1 MRPSS
6 PSSSDPNAP
15 YRAAITSLVDCNFFT
30 DVHAEQ
36 PDTHSAASQHS
47 PFAELSPRRGSLSNL
62 PSAITDA
69 GPSSASQVT
78 IGTVLEYLSERG
90 RGCQLVYGT
99 INNRLNSANLSAETM
114 LTALQISHTEN
125 HPLLTSLGVN
135 PYERSELI
143 NRLDGIVNIK
153 SGFRQ
158 EIKTAV
164 QNSNDDPGQ
173 VITNLLQ
180 LIRLIRSR
188 KRNR

>member
-30 DVHAEQ
+30 DVHSEQ
-36 PDTHSAASQHS
+36 PDTANTTHQHS
-47 PFAELSPRRGSLSNL
+47 PFAELSPRRACSSN
-62 PSAITDA
+62 PSNAITDA

-90 RGCQLVYGT
+90 RGCDNLRYGT
-99 INNRLNSANLSAETM
+99 VLSRLQSVNLSAETL
-114 LTALQISHTEN
+114 LTALKAAFDAD
-125 HPLLTSLGVN
+125 HPLLATLGVN

-158 EIKTAV
+158 EIKTAA
-164 QNSNDDPGQ
+164 QNSNDDPEQ

-180 LIRLIRSR
+180 LMRSR